1 MCLAVSGK
9 VIDIK
14 NNKALAD
21 VKGIKIWVNIDL
33 IDDCKPDEY
42 VLIHGGFAIQKID
55 IEYHD
60 FLQHIIDDVYY
71 DFGENYHE

>member
-14 NNKALAD
+14 DNKALAD
-21 VKGIKIWVNIDL
+21 VKGIKVWVNIDL
-33 IDDCKPDEY
+33 IDNCKADEY

-55 IEYHD
+55 IEYYN
-60 FLQHIIDDVYY
+60 FLEDTIDKVYY
-71 DFGENYHE
+71 DFEENYYE